1 MIPTSHLMRRKTK
14 WGDLVQIVEIKKT
27 DASCWE
33 RVRKQMRTIGDNKW
47 GKIEGFLQIAGL
59 LVIGDL
65 AQTLKDIMVL
75 KEELSSTV
83 ETITKDGRVNTL
95 PINQSLSTKMSR
107 VSYFGPALFF
117 PHCRCLQQNGRYQ
130 APKILPVCENNHNR
144 PNLVFIGRSVVSWA

>member
-1 MIPTSHLMRRKTK
+1 
-14 WGDLVQIVEIKKT
+14 V
-27 DASCWE
+27 
-33 RVRKQMRTIGDNKW
+33 
-47 GKIEGFLQIAGL
+47 QIAGL

-117 PHCRCLQQNGRYQ
+117 PHCRCLLLSTRQPLLLIPSYDIGNDIIYGESCFFMVSFTINLKRSRLKLRCKY
-130 APKILPVCENNHNR
+130 PKIDCFR
-144 PNLVFIGRSVVSWA
+144 KW